1 MAGCGQ
7 AVTPPTLSLL
17 SLEYPVTIV
26 GDILIYKYND
36 IMQNQNI
43 QEMNDKLHQ
52 AYQLIEHNNFPNKTT
67 KTIFTSLYE
76 DSCQLRDMKVIMAT
90 QTHMKMVMELLQ
102 AGGNKGAGDK
112 RGAGGNSS
120 ENVDLL
126 YKALY
131 NLCDILGG
139 YLRASNG

>member
-1 MAGCGQ
+1 M
-7 AVTPPTLSLL
+7 
-17 SLEYPVTIV
+17 
-26 GDILIYKYND
+26 GDILIYKYQV

-102 AGGNKGAGDK
+102 AGGD
-112 RGAGGNSS
+112 RGASDEGVVKGSAG
-120 ENVDLL
+120 EDVDLL

-131 NLCDILGG
+131 SLCDILGG
-139 YLRASNG
+139 YLRASIG

>member
-1 MAGCGQ
+1 
-7 AVTPPTLSLL
+7 
-17 SLEYPVTIV
+17 
-26 GDILIYKYND
+26 
-36 IMQNQNI
+36 MQNQNI

-102 AGGNKGAGDK
+102 AGGDRGASDEGGAGED
-112 RGAGGNSS
+112 
-120 ENVDLL
+120 VDLL
-126 YKALY
+126 YRALY

-139 YLRASNG
+139 YLRARIG